1 MRSTIRAAEVPQ
13 LRPLQ
18 PQWARHLPRS
28 LTGNS
33 LGRMNAIRLALTP
46 AAACLRPV
54 RAALLVLLL
63 ACAATTAIA
72 APADGSRTHA
82 RPGRV
87 HALAGPAVTRGPYL
101 QVGTATGVI
110 VRWRTDVA
118 TDSRVRFGT
127 APDVL
132 GTEVGDN
139 TQVTDHSVTLSGLSP
154 ATRYYYSVGSSAST
168 LQGGADDT
176 FRTAPQIGT
185 AQPTRVW
192 VLGDSGTKDAVAASV
207 RDGYLSYAAGRDADV
222 FLMLGDNAYD
232 TGTDAEYQAAVFNM
246 YPAQLSRSV
255 LWSTIGNHDTAQSTN
270 PSLSIPYFQIFDNPT
285 NGAAGGVASGTEK
298 YYSFDYGR
306 IHFICLDSM
315 TSSRLPGSPMLT
327 WLESDLGATTQDWII
342 AFFHHPPYSKGSHN
356 SDTETELTQMRA
368 NVLPILE
375 AGGVDLVLA
384 GHSHSYERSVLLNG
398 HYGLST
404 SLTGAMKLESGSG
417 RESDPGGAY
426 DKPTDLAANK
436 GSVYVVA
443 GNGGHVTSWVGGS
456 TAEYSPSP
464 HPAMYYSAL
473 HVGSV
478 VLDVD
483 GNRLDARLIRPG
495 GAVDDAFTILK
506 TAPVPQPPAAPA
518 SLSATAGNAQVVLSW
533 AASTGAISYAVKR
546 AGVSGGPYTTIAPSV
561 GGTGFVDTTVSNA
574 STYYYVVTASSA
586 NGESSNSPQASATP
600 TAPPVLPAAPSN
612 LVATSISRTQINLT
626 WIDNAGNE
634 AAFLIERSTKSSSGF
649 VQVASVSADTVSYSS
664 TGLSANKQYYFR
676 VRASNGSG
684 ASAYSNVAGAKTRR

>member
-1 MRSTIRAAEVPQ
+1 MND
-13 LRPLQ
+13 LRF
-18 PQWARHLPRS
+18 A
-28 LTGNS
+28 
-33 LGRMNAIRLALTP
+33 LAP
-46 AAACLRPV
+46 AASCLRPV

-63 ACAATTAIA
+63 ACAAFPALSA
-72 APADGSRTHA
+72 SADGSRTRSHA
-82 RPGRV
+82 GRV
-87 HALAGPAVTRGPYL
+87 HTLVGPTVTRGPYL
-101 QVGTATGVI
+101 QLGTATGVI

-127 APDVL
+127 APDLL
-132 GTEVGDN
+132 GTETGDN
-139 TQVTDHSVTLSGLSP
+139 AQVTDHSVTLSGLAS
-154 ATRYYYSVGSSAST
+154 ATRYYYSVGSSAAT

-176 FRTAPQIGT
+176 FRTAPPIGT

-207 RDGYLSYAAGRDADV
+207 RDGYVTYAAGRDADV
-222 FLMLGDNAYD
+222 FLMLGDNAYE
-232 TGTDAEYQAAVFNM
+232 TGSDAEYQAAVFSM

-255 LWSTIGNHDTAQSTN
+255 LWSTIGNHDTAQATN
-270 PSLSIPYFQIFDNPT
+270 PPLSIPYFQIFDNPI

-306 IHFICLDSM
+306 VHFICLDSM

-342 AFFHHPPYSKGSHN
+342 VFFHHPPYSKGSHD
-356 SDTETELTQMRA
+356 SDTETELVQMRA

-404 SLTGAMKLESGSG
+404 SLTAAMKLESGSG

-426 DKPTDLAANK
+426 DKSTNLAANQ
-436 GSVYVVA
+436 GAVYVVA
-443 GNGGHVTSWVGGS
+443 GNGGHVTNWVGGS
-456 TAEYSPSP
+456 TAEYSPAP

-473 HVGSV
+473 HVGSL
-478 VLDVD
+478 VLDVN

-495 GAVDDAFTILK
+495 GSVDDAFTILK
-506 TAPVPQPPAAPA
+506 TATLPQ
-518 SLSATAGNAQVVLSW
+518 
-533 AASTGAISYAVKR
+533 
-546 AGVSGGPYTTIAPSV
+546 
-561 GGTGFVDTTVSNA
+561 
-574 STYYYVVTASSA
+574 
-586 NGESSNSPQASATP
+586 
-600 TAPPVLPAAPSN
+600 LPAAPTN
-612 LVATSISRTQINLT
+612 LVATSISRTQVNLA
-626 WIDNAGNE
+626 WNDNAGDE
-634 AAFLIERSTKSSSGF
+634 TAFLIERSTKASSGF
-649 VQVASVSADTVSYSS
+649 VQVASVGANVVAYSN

-684 ASAYSNVAGAKTRR
+684 ASTYSNVAGAKTRR